1 MLFWAVVGS
10 TGAVWATLSPIQTMS
25 FYQRT
30 GRGDSNTSMGG
41 QPEDDPRQGLCR
53 GNGAAPAC
61 WLMMC
66 SAIMACYKK
75 SGFGSSITSPM
86 SRDAIKFMVEIYVD
100 DSDLLVCLA
109 EALNLETVV
118 EEAQCS
124 LNAWAQL
131 LNATGGALNP
141 NKCYWYAVHY
151 ICISG
156 EWAYGLRSECT
167 LTIPLPDGS

>member
-1 MLFWAVVGS
+1 M
-10 TGAVWATLSPIQTMS
+10 P

-30 GRGDSNTSMGG
+30 GRGDSNTIMGG
-41 QPEDDPRQGLCR
+41 QPEDDPLQGLCQ

-61 WLMMC
+61 WLMLC

-75 SGFGSSITSPM
+75 SGFDSSITSPM
-86 SRDAIKFMVEIYVD
+86 SGDAIKFMGEIYVD
-100 DSDLLVCLA
+100 VSDLLVCLA
-109 EALNLETVV
+109 GVLDLETVV
-118 EEAQCS
+118 AEAQRS

-151 ICISG
+151 ICING
-156 EWAYGLRSECT
+156 EWAYGPWSECT